1 MTEPEAYEMLGW
13 PRAGV
18 PMGFVLPISG
28 STRTDWIVYSCSN
41 DCGYRGLSV
50 PEAFGQPEEMAI
62 CPRCKV
68 PWIKLGE

>member
-1 MTEPEAYEMLGW
+1 MTEAQAYEMLNW

-28 STRTDWIVYSCSN
+28 STRTDWIVYECP
-41 DCGYRGLSV
+41 CAAGYRGLSV
-50 PEAFGQPEEMAI
+50 PEAFAQPGEMAT
-62 CPRCKV
+62 CPVCKG